1 MVKNNNSEYK
11 SMIFFWP
18 LSIFE
23 DVVLRKD
30 PGAIPIGF
38 TKLGYKVTLIVGKM
52 ESTKIPS
59 SIKVIELDQNNLF
72 LYELAKR
79 FNNPKYIIKHEI
91 FKHLISSIKES
102 INAAKAFIKVDPSI
116 ILIEHADLS
125 SIISVAI
132 YKFLIVLKTKK
143 FNEKRFFIKLDVNP
157 DDIKKGFKSKGIGKF
172 FFYFYNFRY
181 FLIFDKVI
189 VESPCAYNELIK
201 LNFSQKLLKKMV
213 VIPNGYVDKNIS
225 MVKPDRKKIILSVGR
240 ISFQKGF
247 DILIKSFQKVH
258 LIHNDWQLR
267 IVGPIVDQEYYDYL
281 KNIVNNYD
289 LEKSV
294 IFVGEK
300 MGDDLENEYNNA
312 SIFCFLSRNE
322 SFGIVRSEAIAH
334 GLPMITSEAGC
345 GIVYEKYGSIIVPI
359 ENILKPAEAM
369 KKLIENPKL
378 REEIAKKQMNAII
391 TFDEVAKRIDD
402 LPKF

>member
-79 FNNPKYIIKHEI
+79 FNNPKYIIKHER

-143 FNEKRFFIKLDVNP
+143 FNEKRFLIKLDVNP

-213 VIPNGYVDKNIS
+213 VIKNIS

-240 ISFQKGF
+240 ISLPKGF

-281 KNIVNNYD
+281 KNIVNNYN

>member
-1 MVKNNNSEYK
+1 
-11 SMIFFWP
+11 
-18 LSIFE
+18 
-23 DVVLRKD
+23 
-30 PGAIPIGF
+30 
-38 TKLGYKVTLIVGKM
+38 
-52 ESTKIPS
+52 
-59 SIKVIELDQNNLF
+59 
-72 LYELAKR
+72 
-79 FNNPKYIIKHEI
+79 
-91 FKHLISSIKES
+91 
-102 INAAKAFIKVDPSI
+102 
-116 ILIEHADLS
+116 
-125 SIISVAI
+125 
-132 YKFLIVLKTKK
+132 
-143 FNEKRFFIKLDVNP
+143 
-157 DDIKKGFKSKGIGKF
+157 
-172 FFYFYNFRY
+172 
-181 FLIFDKVI
+181 
-189 VESPCAYNELIK
+189 
-201 LNFSQKLLKKMV
+201 MV

-225 MVKPDRKKIILSVGR
+225 IVKTDRKKIILSVGR
-240 ISFQKGF
+240 ISLQKGF

-281 KNIVNNYD
+281 KNIVNNYN

-312 SIFCFLSRNE
+312 SIFCLLSRYE
-322 SFGIVRSEAIAH
+322 SFGTVRSEAIAH

-359 ENILKPAEAM
+359 ENTLKPAEAM